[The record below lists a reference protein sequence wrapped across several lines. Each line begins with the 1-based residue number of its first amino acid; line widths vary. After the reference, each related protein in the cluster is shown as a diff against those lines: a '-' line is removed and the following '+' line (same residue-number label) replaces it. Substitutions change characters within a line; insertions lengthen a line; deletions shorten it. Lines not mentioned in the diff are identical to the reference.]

1 MTSGH
6 DGHAPAVRIRDLHP
20 TLRLRL
26 GLAFF
31 ERTLT
36 TMAIP
41 LMAIYLSQQLGVQVA
56 GLLIIGTV
64 VVAIV
69 AGLASGHVADHYG
82 RRRALLIGSTVM
94 TIGFGGMALAAAPWW
109 GSPLTVF
116 AFYLLQVAAASFIAP
131 VHETVIIDVTTP
143 EQRKAA
149 FTISYWSFNI
159 AMAAGA
165 LLGGFLYSGYFDDLL
180 IGAAACGLVA
190 TLITWRY
197 LAETAPEASGSDAT
211 AVAGAAGGRGAVRDM
226 LAGYLAPL
234 SDRRFMVLFLAMTLV
249 LGLEMQRTTGF
260 VAIRL
265 AENVPTQG
273 LLPFG
278 IGPPVTGIQLLGILQ
293 AVNTIGV
300 AILALF
306 SQRFLRRLDDRSSVV
321 IGLALF
327 TAGCAALAVGDL
339 AAALLVAML
348 VITVGELMHIPAMQ
362 AMLASVIPD
371 NARSRYMA
379 VFHLNARGGMII
391 ASLSL
396 SVGTLVSPA
405 GMAVLYVALGAG
417 AVLLYRSLWPRGA
430 RSSPEI
436 PSFAPDPAP
445 VPDAAPAT
453 EAAEYE
459 AAPQSRKETVSCP

>member
-1 MTSGH
+1 MTPDH
-6 DGHAPAVRIRDLHP
+6 DATAPVVRIRDLHP

-31 ERTLT
+31 ERALT

-41 LMAIYLSQQLGVQVA
+41 LMAIYLSQRLGASAA
-56 GLLIIGTV
+56 GLLILGSV
-64 VVAIV
+64 VVAIL
-69 AGLASGHVADHYG
+69 AGLSSGHVADLHG
-82 RRRALLIGSTVM
+82 RRRALLIGSAAM
-94 TIGFGGMALAAAPWW
+94 AIGFVGMALAASPWW
-109 GSPLTVF
+109 DAPLTVF
-116 AFYLLQVAAASFIAP
+116 AFYLFQVAAASFIAP

-165 LLGGFLYSGYFDDLL
+165 LLGGFLYRDHFVDLL
-180 IGAAACGLVA
+180 IGAAACGVVA
-190 TLITWRY
+190 TLITWRW
-197 LAETAPEASGSDAT
+197 LGETAPPASGVDRT
-211 AVAGAAGGRGAVRDM
+211 AGDGGRIRSV
-226 LAGYLAPL
+226 LAGYVPAFK
-234 SDRRFMVLFLAMTLV
+234 DRRFMALFLAMTLV

-260 VAIRL
+260 VAIHL
-265 AENVPTQG
+265 AQDVPTQG

-278 IGPPVTGIQLLGILQ
+278 IGPPVTGIELLGILQ
-293 AVNTIGV
+293 AVNTVGV
-300 AILALF
+300 AILALV
-306 SQRFLRRLDDRSSVV
+306 SQRLGRRLDDRRSVL

-339 AAALLVAML
+339 AVVLLLAMF

-362 AMLASVIPD
+362 AVLASVVPD

-396 SVGTLVSPA
+396 SLGAIVSPV
-405 GMAVLYVALGAG
+405 GMAIVYVALGAG
-417 AVLLYRSLWPRGA
+417 AILLYRSLWSVR
-430 RSSPEI
+430 
-436 PSFAPDPAP
+436 APGPK
-445 VPDAAPAT
+445 AT
-453 EAAEYE
+453 
-459 AAPQSRKETVSCP
+459 PQPRKETVSCP